1 MSKWI
6 DSAVFYHIYTLGF
19 CGAPKVNNEEELVVN
34 RIAKVIDWIPHFK
47 DLGVNAIYFGPLFES
62 TSHGYDTIDYT
73 KIDKRLG
80 TNDDFKAVCKALHK
94 ANIKVILD
102 GVFNH
107 VGRDFI
113 GFKDL
118 QKNKWNS
125 KYKDWFQNV
134 NFDGR
139 SPYGDEFWYEGWEG
153 HFNLVKLNLKNP
165 EVVHYIFSAIEG
177 WIKEFEIDGL
187 RLDVAYC
194 MDQDF
199 FRGLR
204 QFVDSKKEDFWLMG
218 EMVHGDYR
226 RLVAPE
232 LLNSSTNYE
241 CYKGIYSSHND
252 KNYFEIN
259 HSLNRLFAQGGLY
272 QGFKLYNFI
281 DNHDVTRIGSI
292 LKNKKHIENVY
303 TLLFTMPGIPSI
315 YYGSE
320 WMIEGEKGRGSD
332 DSLRPELELKDLQQ
346 KDDTLIKHIKKLSE
360 AKSEL
365 KALSHGDYKQVI
377 VKNEQLV
384 YERSCED
391 ENVYVALNLADQEE
405 TLSFKVKSG
414 VVLEDYLDDKKT
426 YNVEDD
432 SVSIKLPAYTGKV
445 LVVAPKE
452 KETV

>member
-1 MSKWI
+1 MGKWI
-6 DSAVFYHIYTLGF
+6 DGAVFYHIYTLGF
-19 CGAPKVNNEEELVVN
+19 CGAPRENNEEELVVS
-34 RIAKVIDWIPHFK
+34 RILKVIDWIPHFK

-80 TNDDFKAVCKALHK
+80 TNDDFKTVCKALHE
-94 ANIKVILD
+94 AGIKVVLD

-107 VGRDFI
+107 VGREFI

-153 HFNLVKLNLKNP
+153 HFNLVKLNLRNP
-165 EVVHYIFSAIEG
+165 EVVNYIFNAIEG
-177 WIKEFEIDGL
+177 WIQEFEIDGL

-204 QFVDSKKEDFWLMG
+204 TFVDSKKEDFWLMG

-226 RLVAPE
+226 RLVAPD

-272 QGFKLYNFI
+272 EGFKLYNFV

-292 LKNKKHIENVY
+292 LKNKNHIENVY
-303 TLLFTMPGIPSI
+303 TVLFTMPGIPSI

-320 WMIEGEKGRGSD
+320 WMIEGEKGKGSD
-332 DSLRPELELKDLQQ
+332 DNLRPALELEDFAQ
-346 KDDTLIKHIKKLSE
+346 KDDTLIQHIKKLS
-360 AKSEL
+360 AARSKL
-365 KALSHGDYKQVI
+365 KALSCGDYKQVV

-384 YERSCED
+384 YERSY
-391 ENVYVALNLADQEE
+391 ENESVYVALNLADHEE
-405 TLSFKVKSG
+405 TLDFKVKEAG
-414 VVLEDYLDDKKT
+414 VLEDYLDDKTT
-426 YNVEDD
+426 YSVEKDFI
-432 SVSIKLPAYTGKV
+432 SIKVPACAAKV
-445 LVVAPKE
+445 LAPK
-452 KETV
+452 KETI